1 MSIQGIF
8 NTTGLKSTNDLTKL
22 SFSSM
27 ITRLMPNGTAPLF
40 ALTSYLKS
48 ETALQ
53 TEHGYFAKSALFPYI
68 VLGAAVAT
76 TAETSFTVDSTE
88 SIVPGMI
95 LQLNNTTKENVLVEA
110 VISDT
115 VIQVRRG
122 VGSTAA
128 TAVIDTPAFMV
139 GNAYEEASVRPIPLN
154 ITPRRI
160 TNLTQIF
167 RNSWA
172 ISDTVR
178 ATQVIAGDTTESE
191 SRQDCAALHA
201 QSIEAALFF
210 GKKFSGVR
218 NGQPIRTMDGLINT
232 VSNISNYPSSYAVPN
247 VFNAG
252 GTTNFTQLE
261 GFLDPVF
268 NQTTDPK
275 VANERVLFVGG
286 KARSVLNNIGRL
298 NSTYYM
304 ENGETSFGLQFA
316 TFKTSRGT
324 FRMIEHPLFNSN
336 DVWAKMAVA
345 VDLSSIGVAYLNGRQ
360 TQNKEFNADGKTAQ
374 DFGIDAVGGT
384 LTTECTMLVKNPPA
398 NAIIT
403 GLTAA
408 AAG

>member
-1 MSIQGIF
+1 MPIQGVF
-8 NTTGLKSTNDLTKL
+8 NTNGVKSTQDLTSL
-22 SFSSM
+22 SFASM

-40 ALTSYLKS
+40 ALTSHLKS

-53 TEHGYFAKSALFPYI
+53 TEHGYFSKAALFPY
-68 VLGAAVAT
+68 VKLTAALDAVAT
-76 TAETSFTVDSTE
+76 QATVESTDT
-88 SIVPGMI
+88 IVPGMV
-95 LQLNNTTKENVLVEA
+95 LQVSNAGSENLLVEQ
-110 VISDT
+110 VISDKI
-115 VIQVRRG
+115 IQVRRAFG
-122 VGSTAA
+122 GAAA
-128 TAVIDTPAFMV
+128 TAAIGVTAYHV
-139 GNAYEEASVRPIPLN
+139 GNAYEEASIRPIPLN
-154 ITPRRI
+154 ITPVRH

-178 ATQVIAGDTTESE
+178 AMQVIAGDSTESE
-191 SRQDCAALHA
+191 SRQDCAAMHA
-201 QSIEAALFF
+201 QAIEAALFF
-210 GKKFSGVR
+210 GKKYQGIR
-218 NGQPIRTMDGLINT
+218 NGQPVRAMDGLISMI
-232 VSNISNYPSSYAVPN
+232 SNINNYPSSYSVPN
-247 VFNAG
+247 VWNAG
-252 GTTNFTQLE
+252 GTTNYTQLE
-261 GFLDPVF
+261 GFLEPVF

-286 KARSVLNNIGRL
+286 KARNVLNNIGRL

-324 FRMIEHPLFNSN
+324 FRMIEHPMFNSN
-336 DVWAKMAVA
+336 PVWSATAVA
-345 VDLSSIGVAYLNGRQ
+345 VDLASLNVAYLNGRQ

-384 LTTECTMLVKNPPA
+384 LTTECTMLAKNVPA

-408 AAG
+408 AVG